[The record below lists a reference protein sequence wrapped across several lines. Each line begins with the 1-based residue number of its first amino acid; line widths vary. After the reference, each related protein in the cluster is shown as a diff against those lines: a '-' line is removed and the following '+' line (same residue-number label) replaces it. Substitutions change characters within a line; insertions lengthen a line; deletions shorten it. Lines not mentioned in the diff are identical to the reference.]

1 MNRPKIQP
9 RLAKEI
15 GKIKE
20 GKGTRLGLRLTEVED
35 EERRREKK
43 ITVNIV
49 HKEKLKV
56 DNKDITKKDPTKIL
70 RQLDSK
76 FEEVQAPVKDKLRKI
91 YGVEEPRKSVLS
103 NSIVIDLTP
112 SQIESMSEI
121 EEVKVITLETL
132 DMVTCLDESVDIIDV
147 PHVWEDLGKTGK
159 GIKVAVIDTGVDKNH
174 PDLRGKVV
182 DEVNLTGDRPG
193 VPPDY
198 HGTHVAGIIASND
211 PLYRGVAYDT
221 EIINVKV
228 MTNGG
233 FGSPYW
239 VVDGIEQAVRR
250 EADILSMSLGWS
262 QIQHWWVCYDA
273 DCVLCRAADTAV
285 DIGCHV
291 VVAAGNY
298 GNANKLLW
306 GPARRLSNITCPG
319 NARNVITVAAVDKT
333 KRPWYL
339 SSRGPGTANLSSSSR
354 LIKPDISGPGVAIV
368 STILDGQYAPV
379 SGTSMATPHV
389 SGTVALLLEQDPIQ
403 SPQQLKTLLK
413 KTSKRIRFSKNE
425 VGSGIVNAYN
435 ALSQVA

>member
-9 RLAKEI
+9 RLANEI
-15 GKIKE
+15 VKIKE
-20 GKGTRLGLRLTEVED
+20 GKGSRFGLRPAEVESK
-35 EERRREKK
+35 ERRKKK

-49 HKEKLKV
+49 HKENLKV
-56 DNKDITKKDPTKIL
+56 DTKEITKKDPTKIL

-76 FEEVQAPVKDKLRKI
+76 FEEVQAPVKDKLRNI
-91 YGVEEPRKSVLS
+91 ADVGEPKKSVLS

-121 EEVKVITLETL
+121 EQVKVITLETL

-147 PHVWEDLGKTGK
+147 PHVWRDLGKTGK
-159 GIKVAVIDTGVDKNH
+159 GIRVAVIDTGVDKNH
-174 PDLRGKVV
+174 PDLRDKVV
-182 DEVNLTGDRPG
+182 DEVNLTSDRPG

-228 MTNGG
+228 MTSGG

-250 EADILSMSLGWS
+250 EANILSMSLGWS

-291 VVAAGNY
+291 IVAAGNY
-298 GNANKLLW
+298 GNANKMLW

-339 SSRGPGTANLSSSSR
+339 SSRGPGTAKLSSGSR

-403 SPQQLKTLLK
+403 SPQQVKNLLK
-413 KTSKRIRFSKNE
+413 KTTKRIRFSKNE
-425 VGSGIVNAYN
+425 VGSGIVNAYK
-435 ALSQVA
+435 ALSQV

>member
-1 MNRPKIQP
+1 MNRSKIQP
-9 RLAKEI
+9 RLANEI
-15 GKIKE
+15 VKIKE
-20 GKGTRLGLRLTEVED
+20 GKRPRLGLRLVQVEA
-35 EERRREKK
+35 EEKRNK

-49 HKEKLKV
+49 HNEKLEV
-56 DNKDITKKDPTKIL
+56 DSKEITKKDPIKIL
-70 RQLDSK
+70 SQLDSK
-76 FEEVQAPVKDKLRKI
+76 FEEVQAPVKDKLQNI
-91 YGVEEPRKSVLS
+91 NGGVDEPKKSLLS

-112 SQIESMSEI
+112 SQIESMSEVK
-121 EEVKVITLETL
+121 EVKVITLEAL
-132 DMVTCLDESVDIIDV
+132 DRVTCLDESVDIIDV
-147 PHVWEDLGKTGK
+147 PRAWRDLGKTGK
-159 GIKVAVIDTGVDKNH
+159 GIKIAVIDTGVDKNH

-182 DEVNLTGDRPG
+182 DELNLTDHGPR

-211 PLYRGVAYDT
+211 PLYRGVAYDA

-228 MTNGG
+228 MTSGG

-239 VVDGIEQAVRR
+239 VVDGIEQAIRR
-250 EADILSMSLGWS
+250 EANILTMSLGWS

-306 GPARRLSNITCPG
+306 GSARRLSNITCPG
-319 NARNVITVAAVDKT
+319 NARNVITVAAVDKR
-333 KRPWYL
+333 KRPWYF
-339 SSRGPGTANLSSSSR
+339 SSRGPGTAKLSSGSR

-368 STILDGQYAPV
+368 STILDGQYAPE

-389 SGTVALLLEQDPIQ
+389 SGTISLLLEQTQ
-403 SPQQLKTLLK
+403 CNHRNK
-413 KTSKRIRFSKNE
+413 
-425 VGSGIVNAYN
+425 
-435 ALSQVA
+435 